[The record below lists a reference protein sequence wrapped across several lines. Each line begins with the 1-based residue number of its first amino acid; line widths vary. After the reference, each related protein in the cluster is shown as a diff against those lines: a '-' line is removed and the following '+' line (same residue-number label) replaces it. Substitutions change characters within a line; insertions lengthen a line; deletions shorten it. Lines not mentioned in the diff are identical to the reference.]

1 MINPP
6 FFNDVPVISLKDPLA
21 EVLGASFDGDLTYSY
36 TDVVKL
42 AGHSCPTVA
51 GAYLMV
57 LKGLSTLYGGE
68 TPVRGEI
75 KVYVK
80 GILGD
85 GVVGVIANVASMITG
100 ATDIG
105 GFHGLGGKYDRRH
118 LLFYDADLTGDMEL
132 ERFDNGDRV
141 VLTYDPFVVPNDPR
155 ISQWMKEILSGKA
168 DKEIRESFRLAWQE
182 RVKNILLD
190 YREDPRLIQCSR
202 KPL

>member
-6 FFNDVPVISLKDPLA
+6 FFNDVPVMTLKDPLA
-21 EVLGASFDGDLTYSY
+21 EVLGASLDGNLTYSY
-36 TDVVKL
+36 ADVVKL

-57 LKGLSTLYGGE
+57 LKGLSTLYGDE
-68 TPVRGEI
+68 IPVRGEI
-75 KVYVK
+75 KVYIK

-118 LLFYDADLTGDMEL
+118 LLFYDADLAGDMEL
-132 ERFDNGDRV
+132 ERLDNGDRV
-141 VLTYDPFVVPNDPR
+141 VLTYDPFVVPNDTR
-155 ISQWMKEILSGKA
+155 LSQWMKEILSGEA
-168 DKEIRESFRLAWQE
+168 SKEIRELFQLTWQE
-182 RVKNILLD
+182 RVRNILFD
-190 YREDPRLIQCSR
+190 YREDSLLIQCVR